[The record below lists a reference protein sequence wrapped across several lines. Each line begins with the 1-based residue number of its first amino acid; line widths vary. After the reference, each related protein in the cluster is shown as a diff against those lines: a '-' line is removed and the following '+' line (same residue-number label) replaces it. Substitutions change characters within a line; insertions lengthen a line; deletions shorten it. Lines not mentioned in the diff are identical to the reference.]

1 MISRIILILSIF
13 TLSYCST
20 AESKESP
27 EGSLTEKTNS
37 NENASSMADSE
48 NGNEDLANSSVETSG
63 YNESKLRSSSPSP
76 TSIGKTTKLKL
87 DEAINRAL
95 ENNPNILRKKLDLA
109 KADTDEQK
117 NQGRYAWRAVADAS
131 IDQQKLPFNQNN
143 LFSGTKQQ
151 TNTYN
156 AGIEKLF
163 STGTYFKVNVNTKR
177 FDSNAFED
185 QFRTPAGFGGLGIG
199 PLYTSSINLT
209 IAQDLLKNAFGY
221 KERKTEQILENNTLI
236 LKDQLEQELS
246 QLIVESLVDYWDYSV
261 KDNSVETY
269 EQLLENTKNIRNL
282 TIRKRSLG
290 LSEGFEVNQWN
301 ALYAQAESQ
310 LQKAIVD
317 RDEAQRKLVRTLAL
331 DPNTKFN
338 EVTPLVDTLPSK
350 VNYDSDLA
358 YAYKHRADFR
368 NMARKKENSELGL
381 KIAKSDALPTLKVS
395 GTLGYQGQNL
405 ISTGEN
411 FSDKNNGITSQKFPV
426 RQGAVDFSYPLNDK
440 GVEAGIRDAEITKR
454 QALLEESDLVKAV
467 ADDVKT
473 RIDLLKSS
481 YKIYE
486 NARVTEEESKKYYNG
501 VVRSFQQGRFN
512 AVAVKNALDSLVQD
526 QLSLI
531 RAKVDYNINLHRYY
545 VAKNS
550 LFEEYKIDKEKL
562 VPNNL

>member
-1 MISRIILILSIF
+1 MISRIILILSIL

-20 AESKESP
+20 AETKESP
-27 EGSLTEKTNS
+27 EESLTENTNS
-37 NENASSMADSE
+37 KENASSVRDSE
-48 NGNEDLANSSVETSG
+48 NGNEDLAISSKETPGS
-63 YNESKLRSSSPSP
+63 NESKSASSIRTP
-76 TSIGKTTKLKL
+76 IGKTTKLKL

-338 EVTPLVDTLPSK
+338 EITPLVDTLPSK

>member
-1 MISRIILILSIF
+1 MISRIILILSILTF
-13 TLSYCST
+13 TYCST
-20 AESKESP
+20 GETKEVP
-27 EGSLTEKTNS
+27 EGSLSENS
-37 NENASSMADSE
+37 NSKENAPSVTDSE
-48 NGNEDLANSSVETSG
+48 NGDEDLANSSMEASG
-63 YNESKLRSSSPSP
+63 TNEAKSTASSRAQN
-76 TSIGKTTKLKL
+76 GKTTQLKL

-143 LFSGTKQQ
+143 IFTGTKQQ

-338 EVTPLVDTLPSK
+338 EITPLVDTLPSK
-350 VNYDSDLA
+350 VNYDTDLA

-411 FSDKNNGITSQKFPV
+411 FSDKNNGITSQKYPV

-440 GVEAGIRDAEITKR
+440 GVQAGIRDAEITKR
-454 QALLEESDLVKAV
+454 QALLEEGDLVKAV